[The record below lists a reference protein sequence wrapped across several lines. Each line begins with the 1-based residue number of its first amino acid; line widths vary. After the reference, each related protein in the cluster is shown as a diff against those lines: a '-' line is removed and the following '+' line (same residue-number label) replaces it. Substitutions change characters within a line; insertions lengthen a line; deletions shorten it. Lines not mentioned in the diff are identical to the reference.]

1 MAAGRKAKMRGAN
14 GKPVR
19 FAAVLLIGL
28 GVIGGV
34 AVKTGA
40 QRGAEETAP
49 RAATKSAPAAPS
61 VAVETVMARV
71 FSHPIR
77 VTGTLK
83 SDEVVA
89 LSTKANGLVRLV
101 AAKEGDRVRRGQL
114 LVQIDGSELE
124 AQRAKAEATARSA
137 AARLQQARTS
147 RGVRNAAVEADYRR
161 AVQALS
167 AVRTKLSQAKSL
179 ARISATEVEANVEQ
193 ARSSL
198 QSAREQLKV
207 RREGSRRQERAAAEL
222 EVTRAQAQAD
232 KLKGQLERREQ
243 LLREGAIARE
253 DVENSRRDYDVA
265 VAVWNAAKQQA
276 DLVNEGSRSEEIRIA
291 EEAVTQAE
299 SAVRSAEANRARRR
313 ISNQDVDTAET
324 QVRQAEAALD
334 SAKAALAQRQWN
346 KDEILSAEAE
356 LAKNRADV
364 RYYDE
369 LLAQTR
375 IYSPVNGVVSE
386 RKVHVG
392 ETVSA
397 TRSELMTLVATDTLY
412 FEATAPEGD
421 LPYLRPGQPASV
433 TLDALPGHGLA
444 GLVREIIPV
453 TEGANRSVRLRI
465 AVPRPDKAVTVVGG
479 FARATIQGRSSRPV
493 LTAPAAAVV
502 SDDGERGI
510 YVLAEEQVEWRPVRV
525 GAANADRVEILAG
538 LRGGERIVVKGV
550 DALTDGQTVSLKG

>member
-1 MAAGRKAKMRGAN
+1 MRGAN

-28 GVIGGV
+28 SVIGGV

-40 QRGAEETAP
+40 QRGAEEAAP
-49 RAATKSAPAAPS
+49 RAAATSKPDAPS

-167 AVRTKLSQAKSL
+167 AARTKLSQAKSL

-265 VAVWNAAKQQA
+265 LAVWNAAKQQA

-421 LPYLRPGQPASV
+421 LPYLRSGQPASV

-465 AVPRPDKAVTVVGG
+465 AVPRPDKAETVVGG
-479 FARATIQGRSSRPV
+479 FARATIQGRSSQPV

-502 SDDGERGI
+502 SDDGERGV
-510 YVLAEEQVEWRPVRV
+510 YVLAEDHVEWRPVRV
-525 GAANADRVEILAG
+525 GAASAAQVEVLAG
-538 LRGGERIVVKGV
+538 LRNGERIVVNGV
-550 DALTDGQTVSLKG
+550 DALTDGQTVTVRG